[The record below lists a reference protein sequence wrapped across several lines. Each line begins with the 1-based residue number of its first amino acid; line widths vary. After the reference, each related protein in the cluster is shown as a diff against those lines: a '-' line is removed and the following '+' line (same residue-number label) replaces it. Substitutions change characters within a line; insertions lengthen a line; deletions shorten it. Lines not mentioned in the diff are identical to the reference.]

1 LLPAFFWPHL
11 EMLDNK
17 PGLRC
22 RPSFSAAD
30 EVLVILAYSLPRPAL
45 RQGALHY
52 EPSPDWKALEPSQ
65 RSQLLSPPDPFVRKP
80 LLERLIASRV
90 GAAGAQ
96 AGPGPKPRPPACA
109 AADVT
114 LQSPPHTTSRRWL
127 KPGYSATIRVRIH
140 EAEYARDSPPT
151 LVFAR

>member
-1 LLPAFFWPHL
+1 
-11 EMLDNK
+11 MLDNK

-45 RQGALHY
+45 RQGGGALHY

-65 RSQLLSPPDPFVRKP
+65 RSQLLSLPDPFVRKL
-80 LLERLIASRV
+80 LLERTDCLESRS
-90 GAAGAQ
+90 GRGQ
-96 AGPGPKPRPPACA
+96 AGPGLKPRPPACA

-114 LQSPPHTTSRRWL
+114 LQSPPHTTSKRWL

-140 EAEYARDSPPT
+140 EAEYVRDSPPT